1 MRRLAQHAI
10 VGVGFSALVATV
22 AVAGL
27 GSPSGET
34 SAIAVPAPVSAISA
48 PASAAAVD
56 QLAAERAAA
65 KARANRAVARAQL
78 VAAKQAMKRAK
89 SLGLET
95 KAIAEQQAK
104 IKAELAAAA
113 KKAAEEKAALERA
126 IKNRGYEPG
135 VTDPKEIARQIL
147 KNKYGYGS
155 GQFRLLQQ
163 HHHAREQVGAE
174 RDKSKLWR
182 VRHPAGSAW
191 LEDGDDRQRLADQPG
206 DPDHLGYRVHEGS
219 LRQSLCSVGL
229 QVIPRLVLRRQRLR
243 QNLSTTS
250 RCRDSDNSPDAEPL
264 DGPASHS
271 ENVQSRIEL
280 LFGQRAVGDVPV
292 LDHDLADGLFLFECL
307 LGHGSGI
314 LVADVAIQRRDD

>member
-1 MRRLAQHAI
+1 VRRLAQHAI

-27 GSPSGET
+27 ASPSGET

-65 KARANRAVARAQL
+65 KVRANRAVARAQL

-95 KAIAEQQAK
+95 KAIAQQQAK

-113 KKAAEEKAALERA
+113 KKAAEEKAALKRA
-126 IKNRGYEPG
+126 LKNRGYEPG

-155 GQFRLLQQ
+155 SQFSCFNNIIM
-163 HHHAREQVGAE
+163 RESMWKINATNPSSGAYGIPQALPGSKMATIASDWRTNPATQIIWGIE
-174 RDKSKLWR
+174 YMKDRYGSPCGAWGFKS
-182 VRHPAGSAW
+182 
-191 LEDGDDRQRLADQPG
+191 
-206 DPDHLGYRVHEGS
+206 
-219 LRQSLCSVGL
+219 
-229 QVIPRLVLRRQRLR
+229 
-243 QNLSTTS
+243 
-250 RCRDSDNSPDAEPL
+250 
-264 DGPASHS
+264 SH
-271 ENVQSRIEL
+271 
-280 LFGQRAVGDVPV
+280 GWY
-292 LDHDLADGLFLFECL
+292 
-307 LGHGSGI
+307 
-314 LVADVAIQRRDD
+314 

>member
-10 VGVGFSALVATV
+10 VGVGFSALVAAV

-27 GSPSGET
+27 GSPSGEA

-48 PASAAAVD
+48 PAPAAGAD
-56 QLAAERAAA
+56 LLAAERAAA

-78 VAAKQAMKRAK
+78 VAAKQATKRAK

-155 GQFRLLQQ
+155 GQFDCFNNIIM
-163 HHHAREQVGAE
+163 RESKWDVNATNPSSGAYGIPQALPG
-174 RDKSKLWR
+174 SKMATIASDWR
-182 VRHPAGSAW
+182 TNPATQIIWGIEYMKDRYGSPCSAW
-191 LEDGDDRQRLADQPG
+191 GFK
-206 DPDHLGYRVHEGS
+206 S
-219 LRQSLCSVGL
+219 
-229 QVIPRLVLRRQRLR
+229 
-243 QNLSTTS
+243 
-250 RCRDSDNSPDAEPL
+250 
-264 DGPASHS
+264 SH
-271 ENVQSRIEL
+271 
-280 LFGQRAVGDVPV
+280 GWY
-292 LDHDLADGLFLFECL
+292 
-307 LGHGSGI
+307 
-314 LVADVAIQRRDD
+314 

>member
-1 MRRLAQHAI
+1 VRRLAQHAI
-10 VGVGFSALVATV
+10 VGVGFSALVVTV

-48 PASAAAVD
+48 PAPAAGAD
-56 QLAAERAAA
+56 LLAAERAAA

-78 VAAKQAMKRAK
+78 VAAKQATKRAK

-155 GQFRLLQQ
+155 GQFDCFNNIIM
-163 HHHAREQVGAE
+163 RESKWDVNATNPSSGAYGIPQALPG
-174 RDKSKLWR
+174 SKMATIASDWR
-182 VRHPAGSAW
+182 TNPATQIIWGIDYMKDRYGSPCSAW
-191 LEDGDDRQRLADQPG
+191 GFK
-206 DPDHLGYRVHEGS
+206 
-219 LRQSLCSVGL
+219 
-229 QVIPRLVLRRQRLR
+229 
-243 QNLSTTS
+243 
-250 RCRDSDNSPDAEPL
+250 
-264 DGPASHS
+264 ASH
-271 ENVQSRIEL
+271 
-280 LFGQRAVGDVPV
+280 GWY
-292 LDHDLADGLFLFECL
+292 
-307 LGHGSGI
+307 
-314 LVADVAIQRRDD
+314 

>member
-34 SAIAVPAPVSAISA
+34 SAIAVPAPVSAISGPA
-48 PASAAAVD
+48 PAAGAD
-56 QLAAERAAA
+56 LLAAERAAA

-78 VAAKQAMKRAK
+78 VTAKQATKRAK

-155 GQFRLLQQ
+155 GQFDCFNNIIM
-163 HHHAREQVGAE
+163 RESKWDVNATNPSSGAYGIPQALPG
-174 RDKSKLWR
+174 SKMATIASDWR
-182 VRHPAGSAW
+182 TNPATQIIWGIGYMKDRYGSPCSAW
-191 LEDGDDRQRLADQPG
+191 GFK
-206 DPDHLGYRVHEGS
+206 
-219 LRQSLCSVGL
+219 
-229 QVIPRLVLRRQRLR
+229 
-243 QNLSTTS
+243 
-250 RCRDSDNSPDAEPL
+250 
-264 DGPASHS
+264 ASH
-271 ENVQSRIEL
+271 
-280 LFGQRAVGDVPV
+280 GWY
-292 LDHDLADGLFLFECL
+292 
-307 LGHGSGI
+307 
-314 LVADVAIQRRDD
+314 

>member
-1 MRRLAQHAI
+1 VRRLAQHAI

-27 GSPSGET
+27 ASPSGET

-113 KKAAEEKAALERA
+113 KKAAEEKAALKRA
-126 IKNRGYEPG
+126 LKNRGYEPG

-155 GQFRLLQQ
+155 NQFSCFNNIIM
-163 HHHAREQVGAE
+163 RESMWKVNATNSSSGAYGIPQALPGSKMATIASDWRTNPATQIIWGIE
-174 RDKSKLWR
+174 YMKDRYGSPCGAWGFKS
-182 VRHPAGSAW
+182 
-191 LEDGDDRQRLADQPG
+191 
-206 DPDHLGYRVHEGS
+206 
-219 LRQSLCSVGL
+219 
-229 QVIPRLVLRRQRLR
+229 
-243 QNLSTTS
+243 
-250 RCRDSDNSPDAEPL
+250 
-264 DGPASHS
+264 SH
-271 ENVQSRIEL
+271 
-280 LFGQRAVGDVPV
+280 GWY
-292 LDHDLADGLFLFECL
+292 
-307 LGHGSGI
+307 
-314 LVADVAIQRRDD
+314 